1 MTTIK
6 YFGQKKLIFK
16 SVIITFLIVTI
27 TGIFSACTSA
37 NGPNINSDDPET
49 AFSVAMKSFNSKDYL
64 QAITDFSYIKVRFSG
79 SAIVDEAQYYL
90 AMSHFKR
97 DDFILAAFE
106 FETLIKSY
114 PTSELVNQARFNMAL
129 SYFNLSP
136 EYYLDQTYTQIAIDE
151 FQNYIELYSDDPKVA
166 EAKDKI
172 NQLRNKIALKY
183 FKNAELYISLNEQ
196 NAALIYYDYVLKD
209 YFDSQYADD
218 ALLGKIT
225 VLVNKKKYDLAR
237 EEIKRFEELFSSSSL
252 LGSVHSLKN
261 KIPL

>member
-1 MTTIK
+1 M
-6 YFGQKKLIFK
+6 
-16 SVIITFLIVTI
+16 
-27 TGIFSACTSA
+27 
-37 NGPNINSDDPET
+37 
-49 AFSVAMKSFNSKDYL
+49 
-64 QAITDFSYIKVRFSG
+64 
-79 SAIVDEAQYYL
+79 DEAQYYL

-97 DDFILAAFE
+97 DEFILAAFE

-225 VLVNKKKYDLAR
+225 VLVNKRNTTLQEKKLKDLR
-237 EEIKRFEELFSSSSL
+237 NYSLQVRFWVRFI
-252 LGSVHSLKN
+252 H
-261 KIPL
+261 